1 VEVAEHSAQID
12 ADIAVV
18 TFAQPNLLCAFEEQ
32 MGLPLRIYADPQRT
46 VYQAF
51 GFERGSRARVWL
63 DPRVLRRYAQ
73 LLRRGRRLQR
83 SEQDTL
89 QLGGDVVIDRR
100 GCLAW
105 IHRSEG
111 PEDRPT
117 VAAVAAAVRRA
128 A

>member
-1 VEVAEHSAQID
+1 MEVAEHSAQIG

-18 TFAQPNLLCAFEEQ
+18 TFSQPNLLRAFENQ
-32 MGLPLRIYADPQRT
+32 MDLSLRLYADPQRS
-46 VYQAF
+46 VYRAF

-83 SEQDTL
+83 SDQDTL

-100 GCLAW
+100 GRLAW
-105 IHRSEG
+105 IQRSEG

-117 VAAVAAAVRRA
+117 VDAMAAAVRQA

>member
-1 VEVAEHSAQID
+1 
-12 ADIAVV
+12 
-18 TFAQPNLLCAFEEQ
+18 
-32 MGLPLRIYADPQRT
+32 
-46 VYQAF
+46 
-51 GFERGSRARVWL
+51 VWL
-63 DPRVLRRYAQ
+63 DPRVLLRYVQ

-83 SEQDTL
+83 SDEDML

-100 GCLAW
+100 GRLAW

-117 VAAVAAAVRRA
+117 VETVASAVRQA

>member
-1 VEVAEHSAQID
+1 MEVAEHSAQID

-18 TFAQPNLLCAFEEQ
+18 TFSQPNLLRAFEKQ
-32 MGLPLRIYADPQRT
+32 MDLSLRIYADPQRT

-83 SEQDTL
+83 SDQDTL
-89 QLGGDVVIDRR
+89 QLGGDVVIDHR
-100 GCLAW
+100 GRLAW

-117 VAAVAAAVRRA
+117 VDAMAAAVRQA

>member
-18 TFAQPNLLCAFEEQ
+18 TFSHPNLLRAFEKQ
-32 MGLPLRIYADPQRT
+32 MDLSLRIYADPRRT
-46 VYQAF
+46 VYRAF

-100 GCLAW
+100 GRLAW

-117 VAAVAAAVRRA
+117 VDAVATAVRQA

>member
-1 VEVAEHSAQID
+1 MEVAEHNAEIG

-18 TFAQPNLLCAFEEQ
+18 TFSQPDFLRAFEEQ
-32 MGLPLRIYADPQRT
+32 MGLPFRIYADPDRA
-46 VYQAF
+46 VYRAF
-51 GFERGSRARVWL
+51 GFERGSFARVWL
-63 DPRVLRRYAQ
+63 DPRVLLRYAQ

-83 SEQDTL
+83 SDQDML

-100 GCLAW
+100 GRLAW

-117 VAAVAAAVRRA
+117 VETVASAVRQA

>member
-1 VEVAEHSAQID
+1 MEVAEHSAQIG

-18 TFAQPNLLCAFEEQ
+18 TFSQPNLLRAFEKQ
-32 MGLPLRIYADPQRT
+32 MDLSLRLYADPQRS
-46 VYQAF
+46 VYRAF

-83 SEQDTL
+83 SDQDTL

-100 GCLAW
+100 GRLAW

-117 VAAVAAAVRRA
+117 VDAMAAAVRQA

>member
-1 VEVAEHSAQID
+1 MEVAEHSAQID

-18 TFAQPNLLCAFEEQ
+18 TFSQPNLLRAFEKQ
-32 MGLPLRIYADPQRT
+32 MDLSLRLYADPQRS
-46 VYQAF
+46 VYRAF

-83 SEQDTL
+83 SDQDTL

-100 GCLAW
+100 GRLAW

-117 VAAVAAAVRRA
+117 VDAMAAAVRQA

>member
-1 VEVAEHSAQID
+1 MEVAEHNAEIG

-18 TFAQPNLLCAFEEQ
+18 TFSQPGFLRAFEEQ
-32 MGLPLRIYADPQRT
+32 MGLPFRVYADPQRA
-46 VYQAF
+46 VYRAF
-51 GFERGSRARVWL
+51 GFERGSFARVWL
-63 DPRVLRRYAQ
+63 NPRVLLRYAQ

-83 SEQDTL
+83 SEEDLL
-89 QLGGDVVIDRR
+89 QLGGDVVVDRR
-100 GCLAW
+100 GRIAW

-117 VAAVAAAVRRA
+117 VEVVTSAVREA

>member
-18 TFAQPNLLCAFEEQ
+18 TFSQPNLLRAFEKQ
-32 MGLPLRIYADPQRT
+32 MDLSLRLYADPQRT
-46 VYQAF
+46 VYRAF

-83 SEQDTL
+83 SDQDTL

-100 GCLAW
+100 GRLAW

-117 VAAVAAAVRRA
+117 VDAVATAVRQA

>member
-1 VEVAEHSAQID
+1 VEVAEHNAEIG

-18 TFAQPNLLCAFEEQ
+18 TFSQPGFLRAFEEQ
-32 MGLPLRIYADPQRT
+32 MGLPFRVYADPQRA
-46 VYQAF
+46 VYRAF
-51 GFERGSRARVWL
+51 GFERGSFARVWL
-63 DPRVLRRYAQ
+63 NPRVLLRYAQ

-83 SEQDTL
+83 SEEDLL
-89 QLGGDVVIDRR
+89 QLGGDVVVDRR
-100 GCLAW
+100 GRIAW

-117 VAAVAAAVRRA
+117 VEVVTSAVREA

>member
-1 VEVAEHSAQID
+1 MEVAEHSAQID

-18 TFAQPNLLCAFEEQ
+18 TFSQPNLLRAFEKQ
-32 MGLPLRIYADPQRT
+32 MDLSLRLYADPQRT
-46 VYQAF
+46 VYRAF

-83 SEQDTL
+83 SDQDTL

-100 GCLAW
+100 GRLAW

-117 VAAVAAAVRRA
+117 VDAVATAVRQA

>member
-1 VEVAEHSAQID
+1 VEVAEHSAQIG

-18 TFAQPNLLCAFEEQ
+18 TFSQPNLLRAFEKQ
-32 MGLPLRIYADPQRT
+32 MDLSLRLYADPQRS
-46 VYQAF
+46 VYRAF

-83 SEQDTL
+83 SDQDTL

-100 GCLAW
+100 GRLAW

-117 VAAVAAAVRRA
+117 VETVASAVRQA

>member
-18 TFAQPNLLCAFEEQ
+18 TFSQPNLLRAFEKQ
-32 MGLPLRIYADPQRT
+32 MDLSLRLYADPQRS
-46 VYQAF
+46 VYRAF

-83 SEQDTL
+83 SDQDTL

-100 GCLAW
+100 GRLAW

-117 VAAVAAAVRRA
+117 VDAMAAAVRQA

>member
-18 TFAQPNLLCAFEEQ
+18 TFSQPNLLRAFEEQ
-32 MGLPLRIYADPQRT
+32 MGLPVRIYADPQRT
-46 VYQAF
+46 VYRAF
-51 GFERGSRARVWL
+51 GFERGSRIRVWL

-83 SEQDTL
+83 SDQDTL
-89 QLGGDVVIDRR
+89 QLGGDVVVDRR
-100 GCLAW
+100 GRLAW

-117 VAAVAAAVRRA
+117 VDAVAAAVRQA

>member
-18 TFAQPNLLCAFEEQ
+18 TFSQPNLLRAFEKQ
-32 MGLPLRIYADPQRT
+32 MDLSLRLYADPQRS
-46 VYQAF
+46 VYRAF

-100 GCLAW
+100 GRLAW

-117 VAAVAAAVRRA
+117 VDAVATAVRQA